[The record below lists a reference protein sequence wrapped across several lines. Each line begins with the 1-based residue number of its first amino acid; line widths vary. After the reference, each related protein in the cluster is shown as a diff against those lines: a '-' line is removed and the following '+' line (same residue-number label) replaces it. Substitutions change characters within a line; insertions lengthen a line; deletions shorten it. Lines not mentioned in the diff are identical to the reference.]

1 LVFRYLLLDLD
12 NTLYPKSSGLLPA
25 VDGKIDAYIQL
36 KLGWDAQKLTVMR
49 RQYWKEY
56 GTTLSGMIVHHGT
69 DPEEYIRMTYDLD
82 VSRYISADAR
92 LEQTLHAIELPKI
105 VFSNS
110 PREYVE
116 RVLKV
121 LGIDGLIEAVYDIR
135 FCNYFGKPN
144 PDSYRKVLSHLQASG
159 EECIF
164 VDDSRVNVIGAEA
177 VGMTAVWLTDSPGDT
192 AWSIAQIYDLPQ
204 CLEKIRQ
211 ARLSA

>member
-1 LVFRYLLLDLD
+1 LAFRYLILDLD

-25 VDGKIDAYIQL
+25 VDGKIDKYIQM
-36 KLGWDAQKLTVMR
+36 KLGWELQKLAVVR
-49 RQYWKEY
+49 QQYWKEY

-82 VSRYISADAR
+82 VSRYIGADDR
-92 LEQTLHAIELPKI
+92 LEQTLRAIELPKI

-121 LGIDGLIEAVYDIR
+121 LGIDRLVEAIYDIR

-144 PDSYRKVLSHLQASG
+144 PDSYRKVLAHLRASG

-164 VDDSRVNVIGAEA
+164 VDDSRPNIVGAEA
-177 VGMTAVWLTDSPGDT
+177 VGMTAIWLTDSPQEAT
-192 AWSIAQIYDLPQ
+192 WAINQIYDLPQ
-204 CLEKIRQ
+204 CLEKIHQ

>member
-1 LVFRYLLLDLD
+1 MAFRYLILDLD

-25 VDGKIDAYIQL
+25 VDGKIDKYIQM
-36 KLGWDAQKLTVMR
+36 KLGWELQKLAVVR
-49 RQYWKEY
+49 QQYWKEY

-82 VSRYISADAR
+82 VSRYIGADDR
-92 LEQTLHAIELPKI
+92 LEQTLRAIELPKI

-121 LGIDGLIEAVYDIR
+121 LGIDRLVEAIYDIR

-144 PDSYRKVLSHLQASG
+144 PDSYRKVLAHLRASG

-164 VDDSRVNVIGAEA
+164 VDDSRPNIVGAEA
-177 VGMTAVWLTDSPGDT
+177 VGMTAIWLTDSPQEAT
-192 AWSIAQIYDLPQ
+192 WAINQIYDLPQ
-204 CLEKIRQ
+204 CLEKIHQ